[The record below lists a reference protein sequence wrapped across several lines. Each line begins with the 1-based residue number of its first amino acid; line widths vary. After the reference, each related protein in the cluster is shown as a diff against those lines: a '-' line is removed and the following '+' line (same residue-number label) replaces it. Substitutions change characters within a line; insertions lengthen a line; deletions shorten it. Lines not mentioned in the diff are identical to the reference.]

1 MRTESLKKC
10 VYLEDNKLEAD
21 MVLEDTQRQEGEEEG
36 TPVTMEDSQLEGRNP
51 WEDMLTVEE
60 EEGMLRREMVQCTL
74 GMAGKELGAPVD
86 VVVGP
91 GSCRLMV
98 LHNLVL
104 VLELTLPSIAAQYQT
119 LVDQL
124 FGSNAKYSSSWH
136 STNVSKYGTDRV
148 RVRHITLV
156 ALE

>member
-21 MVLEDTQRQEGEEEG
+21 MVLEDTRRQEGEEEG
-36 TPVTMEDSQLEGRNP
+36 TPVTM
-51 WEDMLTVEE
+51 EDMLTVEE

-74 GMAGKELGAPVD
+74 GLAGKELGAPVD

-91 GSCRLMV
+91 GSCRLMG

-119 LVDQL
+119 LVD
-124 FGSNAKYSSSWH
+124 
-136 STNVSKYGTDRV
+136 
-148 RVRHITLV
+148 
-156 ALE
+156 

>member
-1 MRTESLKKC
+1 MRTESPKKC

-21 MVLEDTQRQEGEEEG
+21 MVLEDTRRQEGEEEG
-36 TPVTMEDSQLEGRNP
+36 TPVTM
-51 WEDMLTVEE
+51 EDMLTVEE

-74 GMAGKELGAPVD
+74 GLAGKELGAPVD
-86 VVVGP
+86 GVVGP

-119 LVDQL
+119 LVD
-124 FGSNAKYSSSWH
+124 
-136 STNVSKYGTDRV
+136 
-148 RVRHITLV
+148 
-156 ALE
+156 

>member
-1 MRTESLKKC
+1 MRTESPKKC

-36 TPVTMEDSQLEGRNP
+36 TPVTMED
-51 WEDMLTVEE
+51 MLTVEE

-74 GMAGKELGAPVD
+74 GLAGEELGAPVD

-91 GSCRLMV
+91 GSCRLMG

-119 LVDQL
+119 LVD
-124 FGSNAKYSSSWH
+124 
-136 STNVSKYGTDRV
+136 
-148 RVRHITLV
+148 
-156 ALE
+156 

>member
-1 MRTESLKKC
+1 MRTESPKKC

-21 MVLEDTQRQEGEEEG
+21 MVLEDTRRQEGEEEG
-36 TPVTMEDSQLEGRNP
+36 TPVTM
-51 WEDMLTVEE
+51 EDMLTVEE

-74 GMAGKELGAPVD
+74 GLAGKELGAPVD

-91 GSCRLMV
+91 GSCRLMG

-119 LVDQL
+119 LVD
-124 FGSNAKYSSSWH
+124 
-136 STNVSKYGTDRV
+136 
-148 RVRHITLV
+148 
-156 ALE
+156 

>member
-1 MRTESLKKC
+1 MRTESPKKC

-21 MVLEDTQRQEGEEEG
+21 MVLEDTRRQEGEEEG

-74 GMAGKELGAPVD
+74 GLAGKELGAPVD

-91 GSCRLMV
+91 GSCRLMG

-119 LVDQL
+119 LVD
-124 FGSNAKYSSSWH
+124 
-136 STNVSKYGTDRV
+136 
-148 RVRHITLV
+148 
-156 ALE
+156 

>member
-21 MVLEDTQRQEGEEEG
+21 MVLEDTRRQEGEEEG
-36 TPVTMEDSQLEGRNP
+36 TPVTM
-51 WEDMLTVEE
+51 EDMLTVEE

-74 GMAGKELGAPVD
+74 GLAGKELGAPVD
-86 VVVGP
+86 GVVGP
-91 GSCRLMV
+91 GSCRLMG

-119 LVDQL
+119 LVD
-124 FGSNAKYSSSWH
+124 
-136 STNVSKYGTDRV
+136 
-148 RVRHITLV
+148 
-156 ALE
+156 

>member
-21 MVLEDTQRQEGEEEG
+21 MVLEDTRRQEGEEEG
-36 TPVTMEDSQLEGRNP
+36 TPVTM
-51 WEDMLTVEE
+51 EDMLTVEE

-74 GMAGKELGAPVD
+74 GLAGEELGAPVD

-91 GSCRLMV
+91 GSCRLMG

-119 LVDQL
+119 LVD
-124 FGSNAKYSSSWH
+124 
-136 STNVSKYGTDRV
+136 
-148 RVRHITLV
+148 
-156 ALE
+156 